1 MIKLM
6 SIMLIFVV
14 ILCAIPQQMKAD
26 SIPMIEV
33 KLVNYLGNKSS
44 ITVVFNGDYTLT
56 NGTKVSKGTEAVM
69 SIVNSRLKLATK
81 SGQVLMENET
91 SINATPAHT
100 DGNLAINDRGYY
112 GSFQFVM
119 EKDTK
124 TNNIYIRP
132 INKVDVETYLRGVVP
147 QEMPALWSMEA
158 LKAQTVA
165 ARTYALKNKNDANMV
180 DTIAKQVYGGIIG
193 IHPRSDNAIQET
205 AGMVLKYNNS
215 LIDAVFSAS
224 NGGKTEVNS
233 SVWGG
238 TALPYF
244 AVVEDAFDFNPATK
258 DKFPWAIQLKQQQLP
273 ETLDLND
280 ASTWWVTQK
289 EADANNQV
297 LKNMKTWL
305 KNEGYIDD
313 VNTVKIIRISK
324 LELNVSALTSGGR
337 VSKGTV
343 NIDYLVK
350 TNEKA
355 VEKKTLVL
363 NDTAASRIRAM
374 VGIDKM
380 PSYLVDVSKV
390 ENGSIYIQGRGNGH
404 GVGLSQYGARNR
416 ADAGQSYQQILQ
428 FYFPK
433 AALIKEYS
441 GIVSSSQE
449 NTTVKKDTEASV
461 TPSQDKKDTE
471 APVTPSQDKKDTE
484 APVTPTQDKK
494 DTEAPV
500 KIAIP
505 AKKDTAAPVI
515 SAFKASSDYK
525 KNRSKLSMKINKSGK
540 MTIAIKDSKGKIIST
555 LAKNKAVKS
564 GVLNFDWNISKVA
577 NGTYTAE
584 MTAENLDGYK
594 KTIKQKVSI
603 QKPAKEKKGSVKAT
617 VLNMREKA
625 TTASKVITRL
635 KKKQTVVIVA
645 QQGSWYKVKYG
656 SKTGYVSTKYITVL
670 K

>member
-1 MIKLM
+1 MF
-6 SIMLIFVV
+6 IFA
-14 ILCAIPQQMKAD
+14 IIISAIPQQIKAD
-26 SIPMIEV
+26 SIPIIEV

-56 NGTKVSKGTEAVM
+56 NGIKVSKGTEAVM
-69 SIVNSRLKLATK
+69 SIVKSTLKLATK
-81 SGQVLMENET
+81 SGHVLMENET
-91 SINATPAHT
+91 SISATPAQT

-112 GSFQFVM
+112 GTFQFVM

-165 ARTYALKNKNDANMV
+165 ARTYALKHKNDANMV

-244 AVVEDAFDFNPATK
+244 AVVEDAFDYNPATK

-289 EADANNQV
+289 EADVNNQV

-313 VNTVKIIRISK
+313 VNTVKIKKISK
-324 LELNVSALTSGGR
+324 LELNIAALSSGGR

-433 AALIKEYS
+433 ATLIKEYS

-449 NTTVKKDTEASV
+449 NKTVKKDTEASV
-461 TPSQDKKDTE
+461 TPSQDKKDT
-471 APVTPSQDKKDTE
+471 A
-484 APVTPTQDKK
+484 
-494 DTEAPV
+494 APV
-500 KIAIP
+500 KIATP

>member
-1 MIKLM
+1 MKKLM
-6 SIMLIFVV
+6 SIMLIFVI
-14 ILCAIPQQMKAD
+14 ILSAIPQQMKAD
-26 SIPMIEV
+26 SLPMIEV

-44 ITVVFNGDYTLT
+44 ITVVFNGDYSLT
-56 NGTKVSKGTEAVM
+56 NDIKVSKGTEAVM
-69 SIVNSRLKLATK
+69 SIVNSTLKLATK

-91 SINATPAHT
+91 SINATPAQT

-165 ARTYALKNKNDANMV
+165 ARTYALKHKNDANMV

-224 NGGKTEVNS
+224 NGGMTEVNS

-258 DKFPWAIQLKQQQLP
+258 DQFPWAIQLKQQQLP

-313 VNTVKIIRISK
+313 VNTVKIKKISK
-324 LELNVSALTSGGR
+324 LELNVSALSSGGR

-343 NIDYLVK
+343 NIDFLVK

-390 ENGSIYIQGRGNGH
+390 ENGIIYIQGRGNGH

-433 AALIKEYS
+433 ATLMKEYS
-441 GIVSSSQE
+441 GIASSSQE
-449 NTTVKKDTEASV
+449 NTAVKKDTEAPVTPSQDKKDTEVSV
-461 TPSQDKKDTE
+461 IPSQDKKDTE
-471 APVTPSQDKKDTE
+471 APVTPSQDKKE
-484 APVTPTQDKK
+484 
-494 DTEAPV
+494 TEAPV

-515 SAFKASSDYK
+515 IAFKASSDYK
-525 KNRSKLSMKINKSGK
+525 KNSSKLSMKINKSGK

-584 MTAENLDGYK
+584 MTAENSDGYK
-594 KTIKQKVSI
+594 KTIKQKVLI

-617 VLNMREKA
+617 ALNMREKA

-635 KKKQTVVIVA
+635 KNKQTVVIVA

-656 SKTGYVSTKYITVL
+656 SKTGYVSAKYITVL

>member
-1 MIKLM
+1 MKKLM
-6 SIMLIFVV
+6 SIMLIFVI
-14 ILCAIPQQMKAD
+14 ILSAIPQQMKAD
-26 SIPMIEV
+26 SLPIIEV

-56 NGTKVSKGTEAVM
+56 NDIKVSKGTEAVM
-69 SIVNSRLKLATK
+69 SIVNSTLKLATK

-91 SINATPAHT
+91 SINATPAQT

-165 ARTYALKNKNDANMV
+165 ARTYALKHKNDANMV

-224 NGGKTEVNS
+224 NGGMTEVNS

-258 DKFPWAIQLKQQQLP
+258 DQFPWAIQLKQQQLP

-305 KNEGYIDD
+305 ENEGYIDD
-313 VNTVKIIRISK
+313 VNTVKIKKISK
-324 LELNVSALTSGGR
+324 LELNVSALSSGGR

-343 NIDYLVK
+343 NIDFLVK

-390 ENGSIYIQGRGNGH
+390 ENGIIYIQGRGNGH

-433 AALIKEYS
+433 ATLMKEYS
-441 GIVSSSQE
+441 GIASSSQE
-449 NTTVKKDTEASV
+449 NTAV
-461 TPSQDKKDTE
+461 KKDTE
-471 APVTPSQDKKDTE
+471 APVTPSQDKKE
-484 APVTPTQDKK
+484 
-494 DTEAPV
+494 TEAPV

-525 KNRSKLSMKINKSGK
+525 KNSSKLSMKINKSGK
-540 MTIAIKDSKGKIIST
+540 VTIAIKDSKGKIIST

-584 MTAENLDGYK
+584 MTAENSDGYK
-594 KTIKQKVSI
+594 KTIKQKVLI

-617 VLNMREKA
+617 ALNMREKA

-635 KKKQTVVIVA
+635 KNKQTVVIVA

-656 SKTGYVSTKYITVL
+656 SKTGYVSAKYITVL

>member
-1 MIKLM
+1 MF
-6 SIMLIFVV
+6 IFA
-14 ILCAIPQQMKAD
+14 IIISAIPQQIKAD
-26 SIPMIEV
+26 SIPIIEV

-56 NGTKVSKGTEAVM
+56 NGIKVSKGTEAVM
-69 SIVNSRLKLATK
+69 SIVKSTLKLATK

-132 INKVDVETYLRGVVP
+132 INKVDMETYLRGVVP

-165 ARTYALKNKNDANMV
+165 ARTYALKHKNDANMV

-244 AVVEDAFDFNPATK
+244 AVVEDAFDYNPATK

-280 ASTWWVTQK
+280 ASTWWVSQK
-289 EADANNQV
+289 EADSNNQV

-313 VNTVKIIRISK
+313 VNTVKIKKISK
-324 LELNVSALTSGGR
+324 LELNVAALSSGGR

-390 ENGSIYIQGRGNGH
+390 EKGSIYIQGRGNGH

-433 AALIKEYS
+433 ATLIKEYS

-449 NTTVKKDTEASV
+449 NKTVKKDTEASV
-461 TPSQDKKDTE
+461 TPSQDKKDT
-471 APVTPSQDKKDTE
+471 A
-484 APVTPTQDKK
+484 
-494 DTEAPV
+494 APV
-500 KIAIP
+500 KMATP

-584 MTAENLDGYK
+584 MTAENADGYK

>member
-1 MIKLM
+1 MKKLM
-6 SIMLIFVV
+6 SIMLIFAV
-14 ILCAIPQQMKAD
+14 ILSALPQTLKAD
-26 SIPMIEV
+26 SLPMIEV
-33 KLVNYLGNKSS
+33 RLVNYLGNTSS

-56 NGTKVSKGTEAVM
+56 NGIKVSKGTEAIM
-69 SIVNSRLKLATK
+69 SIINSTLKLATK
-81 SGQVLMENET
+81 SGQVLMEKET
-91 SINATPAHT
+91 SISATPVQT

-124 TNNIYIRP
+124 SNNIYIRP

-165 ARTYALKNKNDANMV
+165 ARTYALKHKNDANMV
-180 DTIAKQVYGGIIG
+180 DTIAKQVYGGIVG
-193 IHPRSDNAIQET
+193 IHPRSDTAIQQT
-205 AGMVLKYNNS
+205 SGMVLKYNNS

-233 SVWGG
+233 NVWGG

-244 AVVEDAFDFNPATK
+244 VVAEDAFDFNPATK

-273 ETLDLND
+273 ESLDLND
-280 ASTWWVTQK
+280 ANSWWVTQK
-289 EADANNQV
+289 EADADNQV

-305 KNEGYIDD
+305 KNEGYIND
-313 VNTVKIIRISK
+313 VNTVKIMKISK
-324 LELNVSALTSGGR
+324 LELNVSSLSSGGR
-337 VSKGTV
+337 VSKGNV

-355 VEKKTLVL
+355 IEKKTLVL

-390 ENGSIYIQGRGNGH
+390 ETGSIYIQGRGNGH

-428 FYFPK
+428 FYFP
-433 AALIKEYS
+433 ASTLVKEYS
-441 GIVSSSQE
+441 GVANSLQE
-449 NTTVKKDTEASV
+449 NTTVKKDTEV
-461 TPSQDKKDTE
+461 
-471 APVTPSQDKKDTE
+471 PVTPSQDKNN
-484 APVTPTQDKK
+484 
-494 DTEAPV
+494 TEAPV
-500 KIAIP
+500 KIAVP

-515 SAFKASSDYK
+515 STFKASSDYK
-525 KNRSKLSMKINKSGK
+525 KNISKLSMKINKSGK

-555 LAKNKAVKS
+555 LAKNKTVKS
-564 GVLNFDWNISKVA
+564 GTLIFDWNISKVG

-584 MTAENLDGYK
+584 MTAENADGFK
-594 KTIKQKVSI
+594 KTIMQKFSI

-625 TTASKVITRL
+625 TTASKVVTRL
-635 KKKQTVVIVA
+635 KNKQTVVILA
-645 QQGSWYKVKYG
+645 QRGSWYKVKYG
-656 SKTGYVSTKYITVL
+656 SKTGYVSAKYITVS